1 MKIEIYKGVLR
12 TSGKTD
18 EQIKESFNNEFGSIT
33 QEEMNDYKKMM
44 DIVDGLEVFVT
55 DSFYGGD
62 SYSLVS
68 WVEKDNDKWK
78 EFVYLA
84 EQDSMFGTYV
94 DEREQFDK
102 DWDTEEYEP
111 NGSLVFN
118 KDDVEILEKVN

>member
-102 DWDTEEYEP
+102 DWDMEEYEP
-111 NGSLVFN
+111 NASLVFN